1 VVDEVGASAG
11 VVEVVVCSVVVVL
24 VTFSLLPQAAIKM
37 ALVSKAATVKSRRRN
52 VVSVMR

>member
-1 VVDEVGASAG
+1 VVVVDEVGAGTVA
-11 VVEVVVCSVVVVL
+11 VVVCSVVVVL

-37 ALVSKAATVKSRRRN
+37 ELVSKAATVKSRRRD